1 METVSLACQ
10 IIVAFSVLYVWV
22 FRFDNIVIEFK
33 QYGYSDLLRNV
44 VGASKISISAILIM
58 GIWFN
63 EVVLYAS
70 ISMAFFMICAQMSH
84 IKVKNPIIKFAPSFI
99 FLIMSLFIFAY
110 NYGII

>member
-1 METVSLACQ
+1 
-10 IIVAFSVLYVWV
+10 
-22 FRFDNIVIEFK
+22 
-33 QYGYSDLLRNV
+33 
-44 VGASKISISAILIM
+44 M

-70 ISMAFFMICAQMSH
+70 LSMAFFMICAQMSH
-84 IKVKNPIIKFAPSFI
+84 IKVKNPINKFAPSFI

>member
-1 METVSLACQ
+1 
-10 IIVAFSVLYVWV
+10 
-22 FRFDNIVIEFK
+22 
-33 QYGYSDLLRNV
+33 
-44 VGASKISISAILIM
+44 M